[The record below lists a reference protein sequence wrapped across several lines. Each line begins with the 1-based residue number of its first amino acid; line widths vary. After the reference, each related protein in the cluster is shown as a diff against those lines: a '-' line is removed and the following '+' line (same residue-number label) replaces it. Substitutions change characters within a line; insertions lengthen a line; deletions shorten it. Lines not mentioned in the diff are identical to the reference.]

1 MRLSSQSGVNIF
13 VTVHYEESHGG
24 GNDGYVE
31 RAAEVGQMVRTEENS
46 LVPRHVL
53 CAISN
58 HSVLWHDIES
68 CEMAILSHVMA
79 SPSIN
84 FNTAG

>member
-1 MRLSSQSGVNIF
+1 MGEGTTNI
-13 VTVHYEESHGG
+13 S
-24 GNDGYVE
+24 
-31 RAAEVGQMVRTEENS
+31 RARPKSDRWDKAEENS
-46 LVPRHVL
+46 PIPRQVL

-58 HSVLWHDIES
+58 HSVLWHDIRS

-84 FNTAG
+84 FNAAG